1 MLLSIIICTRNRAL
15 EIADCLPE
23 VGRQAKEFP
32 DAEVIV
38 VDNGST
44 DNTKEIVENFSKEVS
59 YSFRYVF
66 EPVAG
71 LCQARNR
78 GRAEARGKV
87 LAYIDD
93 DVRLQPEWIAR
104 VRESFLENKSDC
116 LTGPVDVLIE
126 GKSDFEFPDEML
138 GFFGKRNLGDQI
150 KELIFPDFPIGCNMA
165 FTTEVFDSV
174 GGFDTNLKLYGDET
188 DFFNRLSRKKSF
200 KTLYDPKM
208 AISQSIPANRIT
220 REELGHKSYLWG
232 KGSATVWLLSSRGRR
247 QRFVRILEFLL
258 RTIYIQIRTF
268 FSADFGQF
276 HTLWYNR
283 GYLAQLF
290 KGLENPRKNNI

>member
-1 MLLSIIICTRNRAL
+1 MFLSIIICTRNRVREVA
-15 EIADCLPE
+15 ECLPE
-23 VGRQAKEFP
+23 VAAQARNFT
-32 DAEVIV
+32 DVEVII

-44 DNTKEIVENFSKEVS
+44 DNTKETVESCAENFS
-59 YSFRYVF
+59 YPFRYVL
-66 EPVAG
+66 EPIAG
-71 LCQARNR
+71 LCQARNC
-78 GRAEARGKV
+78 GRAEAKGEV

-104 VRESFLENKSDC
+104 VRESFLEKKSDC
-116 LTGPVDVLIE
+116 LTGRVDVVIE
-126 GKSDFEFPDEML
+126 GESDFEFTDEML
-138 GFFGKRNLGDQI
+138 GFFGKRDMGDQM
-150 KELIFPDFPIGCNMA
+150 KEMSYPDFPIGCNMA

-188 DFFNRLSRKKSF
+188 DFFNRVSRKKSF

-208 AISQSIPANRIT
+208 AISQSIPASRIT

-232 KGSATVWLLSSRGRR
+232 KGSATIWLLSARGWWLR
-247 QRFVRILEFLL
+247 VLKIMEYLL
-258 RTIYIQIRTF
+258 RTIYIKTRTF
-268 FSADFGQF
+268 FSKDFGRF

-290 KGLENPRKNNI
+290 KGLENPRKKDF